1 MKLHIFNPEH
11 DIALAYNKPHISVPH
26 AAQELRMNLGF
37 LPSLWADDGDCV
49 LVDDIK
55 YALKASNLLKSLI
68 NDVLFVEKKDLKE
81 LPIDGVLPWGWDK
94 RIKAELAENGVG
106 ETLLPDDN
114 TLDAV
119 RELSGRRH
127 TVALIK
133 KLRSGIENVTCGE
146 SLICSSNEDIEE
158 LLHCYRTIVLKAP
171 WSSSGRGIRYV
182 TGKYDE
188 AKSSWARK
196 TILHQGYI
204 MAEPYYNKVCDFAL
218 EFVAHANGKVEYRG
232 LSVFHT
238 LNGKYT
244 GNIISSEEDK
254 RFRLARYVDIDLLDI
269 VTHRLEKN
277 LSEILQ
283 GKYVGKLG
291 VDMMAVADMPSGKLL
306 LHPCVEVNLR
316 STMGHIA
323 LELSNKRMEFASIM
337 SISHEVN
344 YQLKINRIEGKFVN
358 VIFR

>member
-55 YALKASNLLKSLI
+55 YTLKASKPLRSLM
-68 NDVLFVEKKDLKE
+68 NDVLFVEKDDLKK
-81 LPIDGVLPWGWDK
+81 LPVDDVQPWGWDK
-94 RIKAELAENGVG
+94 RIRAELSENGVG
-106 ETLLPDDN
+106 ESLLPDAN
-114 TLDAV
+114 ALDAI

-127 TVALIK
+127 TVTLLK
-133 KLRSGIENVTCGE
+133 ELRSGIENETCGE
-146 SLICSSNEDIEE
+146 SFVCTSNEDIED
-158 LLHCYRTIVLKAP
+158 LLHTYRSIVLKAP

-182 TGKYDE
+182 TDRYDE
-188 AKSSWARK
+188 AKSSWAKK

-204 MAEPYYNKVCDFAL
+204 MAEPYYNKVSDFAL
-218 EFVAHANGKVEYRG
+218 EFVAYANGRVDYRG

-269 VTHRLEKN
+269 VTRRIEKS
-277 LSEILQ
+277 LPEILQ
-283 GKYVGKLG
+283 GKYVGRLG
-291 VDMMAVADMPSGKLL
+291 IDMMAIADMPSGKLL
-306 LHPCVEVNLR
+306 LHPCVEINLR
-316 STMGHIA
+316 STMGHVA
-323 LELSNKRMEFASIM
+323 LELSSKRMEFASMM

>member
-55 YALKASNLLKSLI
+55 YALKVSNSFRNQM
-68 NDVLFVEKKDLKE
+68 NDVLFVEKGDLKN
-81 LPIDGVLPWGWDK
+81 LPVCEVLPWGWDR
-94 RIKAELAENGVG
+94 RIKAELVENGVDG
-106 ETLLPDDN
+106 SLLPDDSK
-114 TLDAV
+114 LDII

-127 TVALIK
+127 TVELLK
-133 KLRSGIENVTCGE
+133 KLRDGIEKVTCGE
-146 SLICSSNEDIEE
+146 SFVCYSNEDIEG
-158 LLHCYRTIVLKAP
+158 LLRSYRAIVLKAP

-182 TGKYDE
+182 TGKYDD
-188 AKSSWARK
+188 AKRLWAKK
-196 TILHQGYI
+196 TIMHQGYI
-204 MAEPYYNKVCDFAL
+204 MAEPHYNKVCDFAL
-218 EFVAHANGKVEYRG
+218 EFVADSGSRVECRG
-232 LSVFHT
+232 LSMFHT

-244 GNIISSEEDK
+244 GNIISSEDDK

-269 VTHRLEKN
+269 ITCRLEN
-277 LSEILQ
+277 ILSENLG
-283 GKYVGKLG
+283 GKYVGRLG
-291 VDMMAVADMPSGKLL
+291 VDMMAVADIASGKLL

-316 STMGHIA
+316 GTMGHVA
-323 LELSNKRMEFASIM
+323 LELSNKRMEFASMM

-344 YQLKINRIEGKFVN
+344 YQLKISRIEGKFVN